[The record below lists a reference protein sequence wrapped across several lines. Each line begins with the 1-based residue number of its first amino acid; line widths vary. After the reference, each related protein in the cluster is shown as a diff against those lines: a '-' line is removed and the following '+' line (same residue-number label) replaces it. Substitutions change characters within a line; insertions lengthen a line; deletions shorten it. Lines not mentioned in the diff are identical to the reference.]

1 MYNIAIDILKIINS
15 NKYEAYIV
23 GGFVRNL
30 YLNKTSDDIDI
41 CTNAKYDDLKLIF
54 DDIENKGFGSYLL
67 KYNNFIFEITTYRRE
82 LEYMNNRYPKVEFIN
97 DVKEDLKRRDFTI
110 NTLMIDKDGKFI
122 DLMNA
127 KDDIE
132 NKIIK
137 CVGNTDIKIKEDSL
151 RIIRALRFS
160 SDLDFKLDDEL
171 IFSIEKYKSNL
182 KNISSKRIEKEI
194 NKVKEID
201 KFNNLISYFK
211 INNYLKK

>member
-1 MYNIAIDILKIINS
+1 
-15 NKYEAYIV
+15 
-23 GGFVRNL
+23 
-30 YLNKTSDDIDI
+30 
-41 CTNAKYDDLKLIF
+41 
-54 DDIENKGFGSYLL
+54 
-67 KYNNFIFEITTYRRE
+67 
-82 LEYMNNRYPKVEFIN
+82 
-97 DVKEDLKRRDFTI
+97 
-110 NTLMIDKDGKFI
+110 MIDKNGNYV

-127 KDDIE
+127 RNDIE

-194 NKVKEID
+194 SKVKEID

>member
-1 MYNIAIDILKIINS
+1 MYNIAINILKIIGT
-15 NKYEAYIV
+15 KGYEAYIV
-23 GGFVRNL
+23 GGFARNL

-82 LEYMNNRYPKVEFIN
+82 LEYMNNRYPKVEYIN

-110 NTLMIDKDGKFI
+110 NTLMIDKNGNYV

-127 KDDIE
+127 RNDIE

-171 IFSIEKYKSNL
+171 IFSIEKYF
-182 KNISSKRIEKEI
+182 IC
-194 NKVKEID
+194 
-201 KFNNLISYFK
+201 YQ
-211 INNYLKK
+211 

>member
-1 MYNIAIDILKIINS
+1 M
-15 NKYEAYIV
+15 
-23 GGFVRNL
+23 
-30 YLNKTSDDIDI
+30 
-41 CTNAKYDDLKLIF
+41 
-54 DDIENKGFGSYLL
+54 L

-110 NTLMIDKDGKFI
+110 NTLMIDRNGKFI

-127 KDDIE
+127 RDDIE

-194 NKVKEID
+194 SKVKKID

>member
-1 MYNIAIDILKIINS
+1 
-15 NKYEAYIV
+15 
-23 GGFVRNL
+23 
-30 YLNKTSDDIDI
+30 
-41 CTNAKYDDLKLIF
+41 
-54 DDIENKGFGSYLL
+54 
-67 KYNNFIFEITTYRRE
+67 
-82 LEYMNNRYPKVEFIN
+82 MNNRYPKVEFIN

-110 NTLMIDKDGKFI
+110 NTLMIDKNGNYV

-127 KDDIE
+127 RNDIE

-194 NKVKEID
+194 SKVKEID

-211 INNYLKK
+211 INNYLKKWLSLNKL

>member
-1 MYNIAIDILKIINS
+1 
-15 NKYEAYIV
+15 
-23 GGFVRNL
+23 
-30 YLNKTSDDIDI
+30 
-41 CTNAKYDDLKLIF
+41 
-54 DDIENKGFGSYLL
+54 
-67 KYNNFIFEITTYRRE
+67 
-82 LEYMNNRYPKVEFIN
+82 MNNRYPKVEFIN

-110 NTLMIDKDGKFI
+110 NTLMIDKNGNYV

-127 KDDIE
+127 RNDIE

-194 NKVKEID
+194 SKVKEID

>member
-1 MYNIAIDILKIINS
+1 MYESAIQVLKIINS

-23 GGFVRNL
+23 GGFARNL

-41 CTNAKYDDLKLIF
+41 CTNAKYEELINLF
-54 DDIENKGFGSYLL
+54 PDMINKGFGSYIL
-67 KYNNFIFEITTYRRE
+67 KYKGFIFEVTTYRRE

-110 NTLMIDKDGKFI
+110 NTLMIDKNEKFI

-127 KDDIE
+127 RDDIE

-194 NKVKEID
+194 SKVKKID